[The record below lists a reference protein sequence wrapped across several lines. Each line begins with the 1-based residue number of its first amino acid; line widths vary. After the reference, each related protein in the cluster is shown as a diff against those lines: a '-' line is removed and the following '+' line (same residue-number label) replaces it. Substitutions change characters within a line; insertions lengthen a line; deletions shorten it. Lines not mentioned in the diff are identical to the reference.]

1 MPDYTSDIRDHAWF
15 VASQIGS
22 DNAHYQFCWLPVER
36 PAKDETMG
44 QTAYRC
50 RLFLL
55 LVAGGLT
62 AIPVVGWAALFAQ
75 TPENAGAPPPAQ
87 VSDEQPL
94 DPDQPL
100 TDFPD
105 FGVEWPDLDQTEQSD
120 DVAPLLDQ
128 DAIKFQNSED
138 RREDIPVTGEEPAL
152 IGDNLNPALSDNF
165 QPENVLAD
173 SSYTVKFAGL
183 PSQLGDA
190 FIRRFENVSAL
201 EQYRGQEANFAQ
213 IKRRAEADAE
223 TFGRLL
229 RFEGYYD
236 AVVVTQF
243 AAVEATADPNDVIIT
258 INTVPGPQYKFATI
272 ELPGLSAAV
281 EGDPASLRGAFDIS
295 VGDVINS
302 DRIVAER
309 NDLDIALEESG
320 YPFAET
326 GQPELTIDHAER
338 DGDLVVNV
346 SPGNRYVFGSIIM
359 EDEELFGPEHV
370 QLIARFD
377 EGELYRQSD
386 LEDLRRALI
395 STGLVSTI
403 SLEPVKSETPEK
415 VDIAVGLT
423 PAPLRTIS
431 GALGYGTGEGA
442 RAEVS
447 WEHRNLFPPEGLLR
461 LTGVLATQE
470 QSGSMIFRRNNYRR
484 RDNVLNG
491 RVALSNIDRAAFAAR
506 TFSVGAN
513 LERQSNL
520 IYQKRWSWSTGLEL
534 IASQE
539 RDITGAIQTTSRDTF
554 FIGSLPASVTYDASD
569 DLLDPKSGFRLGAR
583 VAPEASLQSGS
594 FFYVRSQIDGS
605 AYFPAS
611 DKVVL
616 AGRVRLGSIAGA
628 GNNRIAPS
636 RRLYSGGGG
645 SVRGYGYQR
654 IGPRDVNNDPVGGR
668 SLVEFSLEARVRVG
682 NFGIV
687 PFVDA
692 GNIYTESLPDFSGL
706 RYGAGLG
713 VRYYSDFGPIRVDVG
728 TPLNRQPGDSRIA
741 VYVSLGQ
748 AF

>member
-1 MPDYTSDIRDHAWF
+1 
-15 VASQIGS
+15 
-22 DNAHYQFCWLPVER
+22 
-36 PAKDETMG
+36 MG

-50 RLFLL
+50 RLFLML
-55 LVAGGLT
+55 VVAGL
-62 AIPVVGWAALFAQ
+62 AAMPVVGSTALFAQ
-75 TPENAGAPPPAQ
+75 TPDNAETQAPAQ
-87 VSDEQPL
+87 LPDEQPL

-105 FGVEWPDLDQTEQSD
+105 FGVEWPDVDQIAVPD
-120 DVAPLLDQ
+120 DVDPARDEGPGE
-128 DAIKFQNSED
+128 SENA
-138 RREDIPVTGEEPAL
+138 EESTGENLVMDGESIQVDDDLNLAL
-152 IGDNLNPALSDNF
+152 AGNF

-173 SSYTVKFAGL
+173 SSYTVVLAGL
-183 PSQLGDA
+183 PAQLGNA
-190 FIRRFENVSAL
+190 FNNRFEAVSAL

-223 TFGRLL
+223 TLGRLL

-236 AVVVTQF
+236 AVVVTRF
-243 AAVEATADPNDVIIT
+243 TAVEETVDPNDVTIT
-258 INTVPGPQYKFATI
+258 ISTVPGPQYTFATI
-272 ELPGLSAAV
+272 EFPGLSGAA
-281 EGDPASLRGAFDIS
+281 EDDAAALREAFDIG

-302 DRIVAER
+302 DKIVAER
-309 NDLDIALEESG
+309 NDLDVALEESG

-326 GQPELTIDHAER
+326 GQPELVIDHAER
-338 DGDLVVNV
+338 DGDLVVNI
-346 SPGNRYVFGSIIM
+346 SPGGRYMFGSIIM
-359 EDEELFGPEHV
+359 EDEKLFGPEHV
-370 QLIARFD
+370 QLIARFG

-395 STGLVSTI
+395 ATGLVSTI
-403 SLEPVKSETPEK
+403 SLEPVKSEEPEK

-447 WEHRNLFPPEGLLR
+447 WEHRNLFPPEGLVR

-470 QSGSMIFRRNNYRR
+470 QSGSMIFRRNNFRR
-484 RDNVLNG
+484 RDNVFNA
-491 RVALSNIDRAAFAAR
+491 RVALSNVDRAAFAAR
-506 TFSVGAN
+506 TFSVGAS
-513 LERQSNL
+513 LERQSSL
-520 IYQKRWSWSTGLEL
+520 IYQKKWSWSTGIEL

-569 DLLDPKSGFRLGAR
+569 NLLDPQSGFRLGAR

-594 FFYVRSQIDGS
+594 FFYIRSQIDGS

-611 DKVVL
+611 DKVVV

-628 GNNRIAPS
+628 GNNSIAPS

-645 SVRGYGYQR
+645 SVRGYGFQR

-682 NFGIV
+682 SFGIV

-728 TPLNRQPGDSRIA
+728 TPINRQSGDSRIA

>member
-1 MPDYTSDIRDHAWF
+1 
-15 VASQIGS
+15 
-22 DNAHYQFCWLPVER
+22 
-36 PAKDETMG
+36 MG
-44 QTAYRC
+44 LTAYRC
-50 RLFLL
+50 RLLQML
-55 LVAGGLT
+55 CTSGLT
-62 AIPVVGWAALFAQ
+62 SLVLLSAPAALAQ
-75 TPENAGAPPPAQ
+75 NPATERPEVAP
-87 VSDEQPL
+87 SEDLQPL

-100 TDFPD
+100 AEFPD
-105 FGVEWPDLDQTEQSD
+105 FGVDWPDLDEGK
-120 DVAPLLDQ
+120 DQ
-128 DAIKFQNSED
+128 PVSRDPTDAMAAETPDQEL
-138 RREDIPVTGEEPAL
+138 TEEPQTDEDESAIL
-152 IGDNLNPALSDNF
+152 PLTSDNF
-165 QPENVLAD
+165 QPQDVLAD
-173 SSYTVKFAGL
+173 SSYKLRYSGL
-183 PSQLGDA
+183 PPILGSG
-190 FIRRFENVSAL
+190 FISRFESLSAL
-201 EQYRGQEANFAQ
+201 REYRGDEANFAQ

-223 TFGRLL
+223 LFDRLL
-229 RFEGYYD
+229 RFEGYFD
-236 AVVVTQF
+236 AVVATRF
-243 AAVEATADPNDVIIT
+243 AAAEDTLDPNDVIIT
-258 INTVPGPQYKFATI
+258 IHTVPGPQYRLATVD
-272 ELPGLSAAV
+272 LKGLETAV
-281 EGDPASLRGAFDIS
+281 GGDPETLRAAFELEP
-295 VGDVINS
+295 GDVINS
-302 DRIVAER
+302 DRIVTER
-309 NDLDIALEESG
+309 ADLDIALAESG
-320 YPFAET
+320 YPFAESSR
-326 GQPELTIDHAER
+326 PELVIDHAER
-338 DGDLVVNV
+338 DGDLSIIVT
-346 SPGNRYVFGSIIM
+346 PGGRYDFGSIVM
-359 EDEELFGPEHV
+359 EDQQLFGPEHV
-370 QLIARFD
+370 QLIARFEQGD
-377 EGELYRQSD
+377 LFQQSE

-395 STGLVSTI
+395 ATGLVSTI
-403 SLEPVKSETPEK
+403 QLEPVPSDDPEQ

-447 WEHRNLFPPEGLLR
+447 WEHRNLFPPEGLIR

-470 QSGSMIFRRNNYRR
+470 QSGSITYRRNNYRR

-491 RVALSNIDRAAFAAR
+491 RVALSNIDRAAFEAR

-520 IYQKRWSWSTGLEL
+520 IFQKKWSWSAGVEL

-539 RDITGAIQTTSRDTF
+539 RDITANVLATSRDTF

-569 DLLDPKSGFRLGAR
+569 DLLDPTSGFRLGAR

-611 DKVVL
+611 DQVVL

-645 SVRGYGYQR
+645 SVRGYGFQR
-654 IGPRDVNNDPVGGR
+654 IGPRDAGNDPVGGR
-668 SLVEFSLEARVRVG
+668 SLVEFSLEARVRFG
-682 NFGIV
+682 NFGVV
-687 PFVDA
+687 PFIDA
-692 GNIYTESLPDFSGL
+692 GNVYTDSLPDFSGL

>member
-1 MPDYTSDIRDHAWF
+1 
-15 VASQIGS
+15 
-22 DNAHYQFCWLPVER
+22 
-36 PAKDETMG
+36 MG

-55 LVAGGLT
+55 LAVAGFAAMPVVGSTASFAQTLDNSPDDSKT
-62 AIPVVGWAALFAQ
+62 AIPAQ
-75 TPENAGAPPPAQ
+75 LP
-87 VSDEQPL
+87 DEQPL

-105 FGVEWPDLDQTEQSD
+105 FGVEWPDVDQIAEPEDVDPAD
-120 DVAPLLDQ
+120 DEGAVE
-128 DAIKFQNSED
+128 SED
-138 RREDIPVTGEEPAL
+138 SEGQAEGNSAIEGEPILVGDDL
-152 IGDNLNPALSDNF
+152 IPALSENF

-173 SSYTVKFAGL
+173 SSYTVVFAGL
-183 PSQLGDA
+183 PPQLGNA
-190 FIRRFENVSAL
+190 FIDRFETVSAL

-236 AVVVTQF
+236 AVVVTRF
-243 AAVEATADPNDVIIT
+243 AAVEATVDPNDVIIT

-272 ELPGLSAAV
+272 ALPGLSAAH
-281 EGDPASLRGAFDIS
+281 EGDSALLRDAFDIRA
-295 VGDVINS
+295 GDVINS
-302 DRIVAER
+302 DEMVAQRKE
-309 NDLDIALEESG
+309 LDIALEENG

-326 GQPELTIDHAER
+326 GQPELVIDHAER

-346 SPGNRYVFGSIIM
+346 SPGNRYKFGSVVM
-359 EDEELFGPEHV
+359 EDEKLFGPEHV
-370 QLIARFD
+370 QLIARFN

-403 SLEPVKSETPEK
+403 SLEPVISQDPEK

-447 WEHRNLFPPEGLLR
+447 WEHRNLFPPEGLMR

-470 QSGSMIFRRNNYRR
+470 QSGSMIFRRNNFRR

-491 RVALSNIDRAAFAAR
+491 RVALSNIDRASFTAR
-506 TFSVGAN
+506 TFSIGAS

-520 IYQKRWSWSTGLEL
+520 IYQKKWSWSTGIEL

-569 DLLDPKSGFRLGAR
+569 NLLDPKSGFRIGAR

-611 DKVVL
+611 DKAVL

-628 GNNRIAPS
+628 GNNSIAPS

-645 SVRGYGYQR
+645 SVRGFGFQR

-728 TPLNRQPGDSRIA
+728 TPINRQPGDSRIA